1 MKTNA
6 AFIVRYR
13 KEGELFDTTR
23 VVTEGVL
30 LKDIKAKFIAMYPS
44 EQVKAKLFDQIAEE
58 AIKRLNGTSMAEQE
72 YDANLNE
79 CASILYTYST
89 VTLLEF
95 GQLVAK
101 AQEFDRIVSEHERAQ
116 AEAQNGI
123 KQEQGDPA

>member
-30 LKDIKAKFIAMYPS
+30 LKDIKAKFTSMYPS

-101 AQEFDRIVSEHERAQ
+101 AQEFDRIVAEHERAQ
-116 AEAQNGI
+116 AEAKKDIQG
-123 KQEQGDPA
+123 QGDPA

>member
-30 LKDIKAKFIAMYPS
+30 LKDIKAKFKAMYPS

-58 AIKRLNGTSMAEQE
+58 AIKRLNGTSMAEPE

-101 AQEFDRIVSEHERAQ
+101 AQEFDRIVAEHERAQ
-116 AEAQNGI
+116 AEAQNST

>member
-13 KEGELFDTTR
+13 KEGEMFDTTR

-30 LKDIKAKFIAMYPS
+30 VKDIKAKFVSMYPNETIKS
-44 EQVKAKLFDQIAEE
+44 KLFDQIAEE
-58 AIKRLNGTSMAEQE
+58 AIKRLNGSSMSEQE
-72 YDANLNE
+72 YNANLDE
-79 CASILYTYST
+79 CASILYNFST

-101 AQEFDRIVSEHERAQ
+101 AHEYDRIVAEHERAQ
-116 AEAQNGI
+116 AEARESAGT
-123 KQEQGDPA
+123 KEEAKA

>member
-116 AEAQNGI
+116 AEAQNSI

>member
-30 LKDIKAKFIAMYPS
+30 LKDIKAKFTAMYPS

-116 AEAQNGI
+116 AEAQNST

>member
-30 LKDIKAKFIAMYPS
+30 LKDIKAKFTSMYPS

-101 AQEFDRIVSEHERAQ
+101 AQEFDRIVAEHERAQ
-116 AEAQNGI
+116 AEAQNST
-123 KQEQGDPA
+123 KQEQGDPV